1 MGPLFCRAQPG
12 TRARPVRR
20 GCTAGYFR
28 LPSQPRSSILSYS
41 RLSSLGSHWKFEG
54 SSKFAISM
62 HRMTARALLVLV
74 LAGVLAPV
82 ASATFEPAQPPFC
95 CARKCCRGKMAH
107 ALPAPDRNVEAPPCS
122 RQDCSRALTASLWA
136 ELPLPASAEAVQP
149 SALLPPDFSPLQLG
163 KQPYATHDVRGPPHL
178 SLA

>member
-1 MGPLFCRAQPG
+1 
-12 TRARPVRR
+12 
-20 GCTAGYFR
+20 
-28 LPSQPRSSILSYS
+28 
-41 RLSSLGSHWKFEG
+41 
-54 SSKFAISM
+54 
-62 HRMTARALLVLV
+62 MTARALLVLV

-107 ALPAPDRNVEAPPCS
+107 ALPAPDRSVEAPPCS

-136 ELPLPASAEAVQP
+136 EVGLRASAEAVRP
-149 SALLPPDFSPLQLG
+149 SAILPPDFSRLELSREPQ
-163 KQPYATHDVRGPPHL
+163 ATYDVRGPPSL